1 MKFSFKKKNSLDKK
15 KDKIQLSDS
24 SLNTHSRTENTNE
37 EHKVN
42 PIEESRKENKNN
54 NNASNNEKILK
65 DNSFSNKIT
74 KNIVNDNE
82 DKKDN
87 GEVLGFDENLCNRC
101 KKKLD
106 EDGKRPHWKWN
117 LDRNL
122 RFCKKCY
129 KIKEDDYEKLI
140 NYCVTCNSKLG
151 FIRYNPKPKWKI
163 KGQLCRKCWDNKN
176 NKYEPKNK
184 Y

>member
-1 MKFSFKKKNSLDKK
+1 LKFSFKKKISLDKN
-15 KDKIQLSDS
+15 KDKIQLSKS
-24 SLNTHSRTENTNE
+24 FLNTHSPTEGTNE
-37 EHKVN
+37 QHTDN
-42 PIEESRKENKNN
+42 PIEETGKDNKNN
-54 NNASNNEKILK
+54 NNTSNNEKIIK
-65 DNSFSNKIT
+65 DNPLSNKIT
-74 KNIVNDNE
+74 KNIVDDNE

-87 GEVLGFDENLCNRC
+87 EEGLGVDEYICNRC
-101 KKKLD
+101 KEKLD
-106 EDGKRPHWKWN
+106 TEGKRPHWKWN
-117 LDRNL
+117 FDRNL

-129 KIKEDDYEKLI
+129 KIQEVDYEKSV

-184 Y
+184 L